1 MTSSAQE
8 QTKHLSKMDTT
19 TAAPPPTP
27 SAQSH
32 SQLASSAA
40 SADTLSRLLHR
51 LPPTLSLPTRRST
64 PATSFPLISLSD
76 PNLQDLLFSASSQRG
91 YFQLTNHNIPSQL
104 ATSAELESVSLFDLP
119 KDKKESYFPKNWPLG
134 FEGDEDGNGES
145 FWLDAECSTVSTE
158 LVLPSLRELTRALE
172 KVALEVIQM
181 LSNGAGFEN
190 PLKEDPTRS
199 CSLLCLHGGLEGNDG
214 KPGLSGGS
222 YPYIVGLQYQI
233 RCQKYSLL
241 TDSGWTTVLPQV
253 DSIMVTVGDIA
264 QVWSNGKLKKVR
276 GRPMACLGDG
286 ENSRCISMSLL
297 VTLPSESTVSPL
309 LPKVITDGVNANEDE
324 IREEDEEEDNIQSI
338 CKTGR
343 RFGSFPFDDYAWRV
357 YHAPLLFKDPLDK
370 YRI

>member
-8 QTKHLSKMDTT
+8 QTKHLLKMDST

-27 SAQSH
+27 SAQPN

-40 SADTLSRLLHR
+40 SADILSRLLHR
-51 LPPTLSLPTRRST
+51 LPPTLSLPTRRSS

-91 YFQLTNHNIPSQL
+91 YFQLKNHNIPSKL

-119 KDKKESYFPKNWPLG
+119 KDKKELYFPKNWPLG

-158 LVLPSLRELTRALE
+158 LVLASLLELTRALE
-172 KVALEVIQM
+172 KVGLEVIQM

-190 PLKEDPTRS
+190 PLKEHPTRNY
-199 CSLLCLHGGLEGNDG
+199 SLLCLHGGLDGNDD

-241 TDSGWTTVLPQV
+241 TDSGWVTVLPQV

-264 QVWSNGKLKKVR
+264 QV
-276 GRPMACLGDG
+276 
-286 ENSRCISMSLL
+286 
-297 VTLPSESTVSPL
+297 
-309 LPKVITDGVNANEDE
+309 
-324 IREEDEEEDNIQSI
+324 
-338 CKTGR
+338 
-343 RFGSFPFDDYAWRV
+343 SFN
-357 YHAPLLFKDPLDK
+357 
-370 YRI
+370 